1 MKTPI
6 TFLIYN
12 RADNTRRV
20 FEEIRRA
27 KPPQLFVIADG
38 PRENRASDVDRCED
52 ARSVVEQVDW
62 TCEVFTNFS
71 PVNLGIRQR
80 ISSGL
85 TWVFS
90 QVNETIILE
99 DDCVPHPH
107 FFPFCEE
114 LLDRYRDDK
123 RIMHIG
129 GTNYQFGRVKFPYS
143 YYFSRF
149 NHCTGWA
156 SWKRAWSLFDI
167 SMNSWPEIRDRH
179 LLRDLL
185 SDTPQAVSY
194 WEQSFQNV
202 YEKKIDSW
210 AYIWTLSCWI
220 QNGLAILPSVNL
232 ISNIGFN
239 SDGSHTLNRRSRYAN
254 MRVDSL
260 VFPLN
265 HPTYVIRDS
274 MADAYTQQ
282 TRFRS
287 GLLRKLARRLLKY
300 YVSWRHAR

>member
-1 MKTPI
+1 
-6 TFLIYN
+6 
-12 RADNTRRV
+12 
-20 FEEIRRA
+20 
-27 KPPQLFVIADG
+27 
-38 PRENRASDVDRCED
+38 
-52 ARSVVEQVDW
+52 
-62 TCEVFTNFS
+62 
-71 PVNLGIRQR
+71 
-80 ISSGL
+80 
-85 TWVFS
+85 
-90 QVNETIILE
+90 
-99 DDCVPHPH
+99 
-107 FFPFCEE
+107 
-114 LLDRYRDDK
+114 
-123 RIMHIG
+123 
-129 GTNYQFGRVKFPYS
+129 
-143 YYFSRF
+143 
-149 NHCTGWA
+149 
-156 SWKRAWSLFDI
+156 
-167 SMNSWPEIRDRH
+167 MNSWPEIRDRH